1 MVKSCVYWSVIKR
14 DITIKEVNDAFKQAS
29 INKYKN
35 ILEFTEDPI
44 VSIDIVGN
52 YHSCVFDA
60 QMTSVIGN
68 MVKIMGWY
76 DNETGYSKRIIDL
89 ICNLSEKKWLLSK
102 K

>member
-1 MVKSCVYWSVIKR
+1 MKKLIMHLK
-14 DITIKEVNDAFKQAS
+14 TAS
-29 INKYKN
+29 KNQYKG
-35 ILEFTEDPI
+35 ILEYTEDPI

-52 YHSCVFDA
+52 SHSCIFDS

-68 MVKIMGWY
+68 MVKIIGWY

-89 ICNLSEKKWLLSK
+89 ICNLSEKNNVLSK